1 VHAQREPTQR
11 AEGQPA
17 DPRRSR
23 ALARL
28 VLLGAPFVIGA
39 ALFLGYGL
47 LGPSDAVRCTTE
59 YTAPANTSPAPAEG
73 QLGPVGLPA
82 TRQTCAPV
90 GLTDPPLVIVG
101 ITFLLLAI
109 PALGINQLGFG
120 GLTMTRA
127 VTGATEAARSASQA
141 ADRAA
146 TAMLTFATMN
156 VRTSAAAAGN
166 NLTVYTGDPSDTGFD
181 GVETAAAFTLAA
193 NGVTEAVRRVVPGV
207 TAAVLLWHDP
217 ATDSLR
223 PALRAPHRRG
233 TETLAGVDMRSPLG
247 EIARRGRAVP
257 VAISE
262 PSDAEQLGL
271 DQVLS
276 LPAPA
281 AAIPVARPGRAAVGL
296 LLVFVDTEG
305 LAEQQAADRIGEV
318 IEQTAPFALSAA
330 VLIERL
336 TSAGTLV
343 TGKEAHL

>member
-1 VHAQREPTQR
+1 MHAQREPTQR

-59 YTAPANTSPAPAEG
+59 YAASTNTTTAPAEG

-90 GLTDPPLVIVG
+90 GLTDPPLVVVG

-141 ADRAA
+141 ADRAT
-146 TAMLTFATMN
+146 TAMLTFATN
-156 VRTSAAAAGN
+156 VRASAAAAGN
-166 NLTVYTGDPSDTGFD
+166 SLTVYTGDPTDTGFD

-193 NGVTEAVRRVVPGV
+193 NGVTEAVRRVGTHV

-223 PALRAPHRRG
+223 PALRAPRRRG
-233 TETLAGVDMRSPLG
+233 VETLAGVDMRSPLG

-257 VAISE
+257 VSISE

-281 AAIPVARPGRAAVGL
+281 AAIPAARPGRAAVGL

-305 LAEQQAADRIGEV
+305 LPEQQAAERIGEV

-343 TGKEAHL
+343 TGKEARL